1 MIVMSIHIYIYDTS
15 TLSIPITRY
24 TGDERMCSWV
34 SILFHL
40 YVYIYIASIAVLYN
54 VFVLFCVVL
63 FCFVVFWICIGFS
76 LAAAAGILRH

>member
-40 YVYIYIASIAVLYN
+40 YVYVYIASIAVLYN
-54 VFVLFCVVL
+54 VFFCLF
-63 FCFVVFWICIGFS
+63 VFWDLHRLS
-76 LAAAAGILRH
+76 LAAAAGVLRH

>member
-40 YVYIYIASIAVLYN
+40 YVYVYIASIAVLYI
-54 VFVLFCVVL
+54 VFVLFC
-63 FCFVVFWICIGFS
+63 CFLDLHRVFVSSSSRAFTS
-76 LAAAAGILRH
+76 LI